1 MDWQNLINIAG
12 GAALATIGWFAR
24 QLWDSVKELK
34 ADIGDLRLHV
44 SETYVKKSEM
54 ERLKPRWTSVL
65 TVLSCCLT
73 DCTKNLTPRWTR
85 HDCIPKSK
93 MGSVQGVV
101 LAHDG

>member
-34 ADIGDLRLHV
+34 AYIADLRLHV

-54 ERLKPRWTSVL
+54 ETLEAQMDKRFDRVEQMIVKLYDKIDQKV
-65 TVLSCCLT
+65 
-73 DCTKNLTPRWTR
+73 DK
-85 HDCIPKSK
+85 
-93 MGSVQGVV
+93 
-101 LAHDG
+101 

>member
-44 SETYVKKSEM
+44 SDVYVKKSEM
-54 ERLKPRWTSVL
+54 ETLEAQMDKRFDRVEQMIVKLYDKIDQKVDKT
-65 TVLSCCLT
+65 
-73 DCTKNLTPRWTR
+73 
-85 HDCIPKSK
+85 
-93 MGSVQGVV
+93 
-101 LAHDG
+101 